1 MEGDQPHE
9 PPAKRRKLLAL
20 SEVPQILQ
28 QQQHHR
34 GKATLKEEGCQCL
47 QHNETELELKCTS
60 GEMCKK
66 VHDEEEDEATQIE
79 SSLPLYLNYMFGPF
93 IGHSQL
99 TEKTMHHLTGQGKEI
114 AKQQVPLLIESQG
127 FLYTLPL
134 SQKSNPPHPNEIE
147 TNECPQSP
155 LLFASPVSPC
165 KDLNSYR
172 PSTLQTQE
180 RESCAVSATALLERN
195 ISTSGSSTTE
205 APSTVCSGSPCH
217 GRKLAV
223 PISDFAMNVKTEV
236 KAQLHGVVERVKE
249 EETELCITEKLS
261 VGNRKRSLSHLGS
274 GSLSGG
280 YIPPP
285 LCTCLA
291 QCTEADKNVSLFAI
305 VLQGL
310 FFCLCFLACRYWYH
324 RTIVRLSITRADFV
338 SLQ

>member
-28 QQQHHR
+28 QQHR
-34 GKATLKEEGCQCL
+34 GKATLKEEGCHCL
-47 QHNETELELKCTS
+47 QHNETELELKRTS

-99 TEKTMHHLTGQGKEI
+99 TEKTMHHSTGQGKEI
-114 AKQQVPLLIESQG
+114 AKQQVPLLESQG

-134 SQKSNPPHPNEIE
+134 SQKFNPLHPKEIE

-180 RESCAVSATALLERN
+180 RGSCAVSATALLERSV
-195 ISTSGSSTTE
+195 STSGSSTTE
-205 APSTVCSGSPCH
+205 APSTVRSRSPCH

-223 PISDFAMNVKTEV
+223 PISDFAMDVKTEV

-249 EETELCITEKLS
+249 KETELCITEKVS
-261 VGNRKRSLSHLGS
+261 MGNRKRSLSHLGS

-280 YIPPP
+280 YTPPP

-291 QCTEADKNVSLFAI
+291 QCIEADKNVSLFAI

-310 FFCLCFLACRYWYH
+310 FFCLCFLACRYRYY
-324 RTIVRLSITRADFV
+324 RTIVR
-338 SLQ
+338 